1 MAGDIGEHGTNHA
14 RDPGMLFLYRLRTLD
29 KSPLGTHYLA
39 EAYPCATSLYK
50 RGDY

>member
-14 RDPGMLFLYRLRTLD
+14 RDPCMLFLYRLRTLD
-29 KSPLGTHYLA
+29 KSPLGTRYLA
-39 EAYPCATSLYK
+39 GAYPCATNLCK